1 MKACGQRSPPP
12 FKTSV
17 TAAKKRRLTYAE
29 NTRFSSRGTARRRG
43 HGRQVMADRHRMA
56 TGYRSIPAPPQ
67 LLEPDEEEAA
77 WRLRLVLQDKQ
88 DAAALTAVRLAED
101 GQAYGSWPETWTPH
115 IKERSPAGSKDCRQ
129 RLPARVLHAPAE
141 DVLGRPLS
149 DEAAW
154 QFLTDDSQ
162 RSLQSGW
169 LVLPPAWWE
178 VASKKKPKPRAK
190 VRSGEGENA
199 ERSSWRFLFGLD
211 ALINFDWRI
220 AIGEATLSEAEFAE
234 LVARNER
241 LVRFRGQWIP
251 LDPALVAQIRQMMAG
266 VDREEGLSFQDILHL
281 HLLGNNDESEQT
293 KQDSRKHRIRSG
305 SSLRWN

>member
-1 MKACGQRSPPP
+1 MVG
-12 FKTSV
+12 
-17 TAAKKRRLTYAE
+17 
-29 NTRFSSRGTARRRG
+29 SR
-43 HGRQVMADRHRMA
+43 Q
-56 TGYRSIPAPPQ
+56 Q
-67 LLEPDEEEAA
+67 EEA
-77 WRLRLVLQDKQ
+77 
-88 DAAALTAVRLAED
+88 
-101 GQAYGSWPETWTPH
+101 QA
-115 IKERSPAGSKDCRQ
+115 
-129 RLPARVLHAPAE
+129 
-141 DVLGRPLS
+141 
-149 DEAAW
+149 
-154 QFLTDDSQ
+154 
-162 RSLQSGW
+162 
-169 LVLPPAWWE
+169 
-178 VASKKKPKPRAK
+178 RAK

-199 ERSSWRFLFGLD
+199 ERSGGGSLFGLD

-293 KQDSRKHRIRSG
+293 KQDSEETQDPRG

>member
-1 MKACGQRSPPP
+1 M
-12 FKTSV
+12 
-17 TAAKKRRLTYAE
+17 
-29 NTRFSSRGTARRRG
+29 
-43 HGRQVMADRHRMA
+43 
-56 TGYRSIPAPPQ
+56 
-67 LLEPDEEEAA
+67 
-77 WRLRLVLQDKQ
+77 
-88 DAAALTAVRLAED
+88 
-101 GQAYGSWPETWTPH
+101 
-115 IKERSPAGSKDCRQ
+115 
-129 RLPARVLHAPAE
+129 
-141 DVLGRPLS
+141 LGRPLS

-162 RSLQSGW
+162 RLLQSGW
-169 LVLPPAWWE
+169 LVLLPAWWE
-178 VASKKKPKPRAK
+178 AASKKKPKLRAK

-199 ERSSWRFLFGLD
+199 ERSSGGSLFGLD

-220 AIGEATLSEAEFAE
+220 AIGEATPSEAEFAE

-293 KQDSRKHRIRSG
+293 KQDSEETQDPQRIKLEVELNEHLVKLIGQLGRQNEWP
-305 SSLRWN
+305 SLPVPAGLKAELRTYQHDGFAWLAFCGVTGLVHALPMTWVLAKPCSLSPTCCT

>member
-1 MKACGQRSPPP
+1 MAVPD
-12 FKTSV
+12 
-17 TAAKKRRLTYAE
+17 RR
-29 NTRFSSRGTARRRG
+29 
-43 HGRQVMADRHRMA
+43 Q
-56 TGYRSIPAPPQ
+56 PAV
-67 LLEPDEEEAA
+67 A
-77 WRLRLVLQDKQ
+77 
-88 DAAALTAVRLAED
+88 
-101 GQAYGSWPETWTPH
+101 
-115 IKERSPAGSKDCRQ
+115 
-129 RLPARVLHAPAE
+129 
-141 DVLGRPLS
+141 
-149 DEAAW
+149 
-154 QFLTDDSQ
+154 
-162 RSLQSGW
+162 QSGW

-178 VASKKKPKPRAK
+178 VASKEAQARAK

-199 ERSSWRFLFGLD
+199 ERSDGGSLFGLD

-293 KQDSRKHRIRSG
+293 KQDSEETQDPRG